1 MIQKLL
7 VPTDFS
13 PQALNALKAA
23 AQLARRYKA
32 DIYLLHL
39 LEMPEVFIDG
49 PATQHQSQ
57 LPEALYY
64 MKLAHKKFSNILKA
78 PFLEGI
84 KIYETAEFDG
94 AFEGIMTYVKKYNID
109 AIVMGSH
116 GMSGIQE
123 FFIGSNTEKVVRH
136 SEIPVFVIKNEL
148 NIFNIRNFV
157 FATDLQEESLEAI
170 QEAIKFAQSE
180 EASLHMLY
188 VNTPNRF
195 KTTQEITSICK
206 GFLKKIG
213 QKSQKLTIY
222 NDVSVERGIL
232 NFAESIKADLIG
244 IGTHGRK
251 GLAHFLNGSISE
263 DLVNH
268 AQRPV
273 VTFKISFEIK
283 SR

>member
-39 LEMPEVFIDG
+39 LEMPEVLIDG

-94 AFEGIMTYVKKYNID
+94 AFEGIMTYVKKYDID

-157 FATDLQEESLEAI
+157 FATDLQEESLDAI

-273 VTFKISFEIK
+273 VTFKI
-283 SR
+283 

>member
-39 LEMPEVFIDG
+39 LEMPEVLIDG
-49 PATQHQSQ
+49 PATQHPSQ

-273 VTFKISFEIK
+273 VTFKI
-283 SR
+283 

>member
-39 LEMPEVFIDG
+39 LEMPEVLIDG

-273 VTFKISFEIK
+273 VTFKI
-283 SR
+283 

>member
-39 LEMPEVFIDG
+39 LEMPEVLIDG

-136 SEIPVFVIKNEL
+136 SEIPVFVIKKEL

-273 VTFKISFEIK
+273 VTFKI
-283 SR
+283 

>member
-39 LEMPEVFIDG
+39 LEMPEVLIDG
-49 PATQHQSQ
+49 LSAQHQSQ

-64 MKLAHKKFSNILKA
+64 MKLAHKKFTEILKA
-78 PFLEGI
+78 PFLQGLTI
-84 KIYETAEFDG
+84 HETAEFDG

-116 GMSGIQE
+116 GTSGIQE
-123 FFIGSNTEKVVRH
+123 LFIGSNTEKVVRH

-148 NIFNIRNFV
+148 DIFKIRNFV
-157 FATDLQEESLEAI
+157 FATDLQEDNIEAL
-170 QEAIKFAQSE
+170 QEAFKFARSE
-180 EASLHMLY
+180 DASLHMLY

-206 GFLKKIG
+206 GFLKNLG

-222 NDVSVERGIL
+222 NDLSVERGIL

-273 VTFKISFEIK
+273 VTFKI
-283 SR
+283 

>member
-39 LEMPEVFIDG
+39 LEMPEVLIDG

-94 AFEGIMTYVKKYNID
+94 AFEGIMTYVKKYDIN

-157 FATDLQEESLEAI
+157 FATDLQEESLDAI

-195 KTTQEITSICK
+195 KTTQEITYICK

-273 VTFKISFEIK
+273 VTFKI
-283 SR
+283 

>member
-39 LEMPEVFIDG
+39 LEMPEVLIDG

-94 AFEGIMTYVKKYNID
+94 AFEGIMTYVKKYDID

-157 FATDLQEESLEAI
+157 FATDLQEESLDAI

-195 KTTQEITSICK
+195 KTTQEITYICK

-273 VTFKISFEIK
+273 VTFKI
-283 SR
+283 